1 MKRITISIFTF
12 ITLLIFPLLTV
23 LAQNYPFNGM
33 IYADALVIHNAP
45 NSLSSTS
52 VVELAYGTKVKVLAE
67 DKNNTY
73 KIQYDN
79 TIGYA
84 SRSYIINIDT
94 NTLKWSAAGVEPYG
108 EYCNMLKNSGFPES
122 YCPNLYYLHSKHP
135 SWIFKAENTGVALSV
150 AAETEKEK
158 SALQTTNSNYW
169 LNGRALE
176 ADYYY
181 VNASVVQMFL
191 DPKNALY
198 ENLIFQFL
206 DLGTSKEQVNDKAIN
221 YMATGN
227 LAKYKNEYK
236 EAGRVQGINPLHLLA
251 RSRQEGASK
260 ETYRAVTGTYT
271 TEVSHDSGV
280 TTSATF
286 QGKTLDGFYNFYN
299 IGAYPDSTYNLG
311 AIGRGLAYAAGYIGG
326 TTYGRPWNT
335 QAKAIAGGA
344 DFLREQYV
352 SRGQNTLYYEKF
364 NVSPHRYYTIYMH
377 QYMTNIYAPTSEA
390 KDIYT
395 AYVKGNLLNTGFTFL
410 IPVYTDSGASNG
422 GSNASSLSYNNY
434 LSSLK
439 VNNVLVPGFNKEIKE
454 YVYNLKTDS
463 NTVSV
468 TATTEDGGAKVSGIG
483 TLTFANNKIVTNVVV
498 TAPSGTTRTIKL
510 TINKIQN
517 SNNNEVKT
525 DDIVSK
531 INVKVNGN
539 FLYGISPGTN
549 ASTITTPVSSNGGNF
564 EIKGANG
571 ANKSGQELSTGDKI
585 IIKGTSDSKEYT
597 IVVRGDINGDN
608 KINIVD
614 LLQVQKHILGKGNL
628 GDAKFY
634 AGDTNYDSKINIVDL
649 LLIQKHILGK
659 GNL

>member
-1 MKRITISIFTF
+1 MKKVLIMMFTF
-12 ITLLIFPLLTV
+12 ITLLFFPLLTV
-23 LAQNYPFNGM
+23 FAENFPFNGM

-52 VVELAYGTKVKVLAE
+52 VVELAYGTKVKVLNE

-73 KIQYDN
+73 KIEYDN

-84 SRSYIINIDT
+84 SRSYIINIDN
-94 NTLKWSAAGVEPYG
+94 NTLTGNASGVESYSD
-108 EYCNMLKNSGFPES
+108 YCNMLKNNGFPES
-122 YCPNLYYLHSKHP
+122 YCPNLYYLHSRHTN
-135 SWIFKAENTGVALSV
+135 WVFKAENTGVALTAS
-150 AAETEKEK
+150 AETEKEK
-158 SALQTTNSNYW
+158 SALQTSNKNYW

-206 DLGTSKEQVNDKAIN
+206 DLSSSKEQVNEESIN

-236 EAGRVQGINPLHLLA
+236 EAGKAQGINPLHLLA

-271 TEVSHDSGV
+271 TEVSNDTGV

-311 AIGRGLAYAAGYIGG
+311 AIGRGLAYAAGYLGG
-326 TTYGRPWNT
+326 DSYGRPWNT

-364 NVSPHRYYTIYMH
+364 NVSPNRYYTIYMH

-395 AYVKGNLLNTGFTFL
+395 AYTKGSLLNTNFTFL
-410 IPVYTDSGASNG
+410 IPVYTDSGASG
-422 GSNASSLSYNNY
+422 GSNASSKSYNNY

-439 VNNVLVPGFNKEIKE
+439 VNDVLIPGFNREIKE
-454 YVYNLKTDS
+454 YVYNVKTDS
-463 NTVSV
+463 NTVNV
-468 TATTEDGGAKVSGIG
+468 TASTEDSEAKVSGIG
-483 TLTFANNKIVTNVVV
+483 TLSFTDNKIVTDVVV
-498 TAPSGTTRTIKL
+498 TAPSGTTRTIHL
-510 TINKIQN
+510 TINKIQT
-517 SNNNEVKT
+517 SNEIKT
-525 DDIVSK
+525 DDIVNK

-539 FLYGISPGTN
+539 YLYGISLGTN
-549 ASTITTPVSSNGGNF
+549 ADTITSVISSNGGNYD
-564 EIKGANG
+564 IKDING
-571 ANKSGQELSTGDKI
+571 ANKSSQELTTGDKI
-585 IIKGTSDSKEYT
+585 SIRGTSDSKEYT